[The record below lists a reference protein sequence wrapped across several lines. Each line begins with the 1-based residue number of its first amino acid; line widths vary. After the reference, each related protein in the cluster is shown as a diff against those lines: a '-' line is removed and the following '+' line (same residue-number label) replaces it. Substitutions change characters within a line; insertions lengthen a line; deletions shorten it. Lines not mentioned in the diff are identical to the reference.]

1 MDAISEQHLSRLS
14 DALTATRKEIKTA
27 AATARANPFE
37 AKDEPGVWDA
47 SLAVAV
53 KPASFAAGANWRVA
67 AVDGG
72 IIARELHGSAFA
84 VLKACAV
91 EFSYKPD
98 GAFDQTAGV
107 KSWPSGKRVPLTV
120 STEYGLDSTEFHW
133 FTNLSRLRLEVQAA
147 RRAVEQFAPDVL
159 LLDGSIVPQAA
170 DKPREH
176 SALNDAYAEV
186 VDNFKALYQDCQK
199 NNVLLAG
206 VNKDSRGKQLTH
218 YLPNVITALRP
229 FKARLERLGDSVFLS
244 EALKEGERSFA
255 FAYSQATDVNP
266 VMRDLGPWAK
276 SIASYY
282 LRPSALDR
290 PVRVDLFLPELL
302 KGNVGSAREK
312 VNASASW
319 LSRLCAINARYAY
332 PAVLIEAD
340 LRAAVRPDEFER
352 VLAQLRSK
360 TGQNNPLFFELRRNS
375 RPFR

>member
-1 MDAISEQHLSRLS
+1 MDAISEQHLSRLADS
-14 DALTATRKEIKTA
+14 LGATRREVKTA
-27 AATARANPFE
+27 AATARANPFD
-37 AKDEPGVWDA
+37 AKDEPGVWDDH
-47 SLAVAV
+47 VAIPV
-53 KPASFAAGANWRVA
+53 KTASFSASKNWRVA

-72 IIARELHGSAFA
+72 VIARELHGSVLS

-91 EFSYKPD
+91 EFTYLPD
-98 GAFDQTAGV
+98 GSFDV
-107 KSWPSGKRVPLTV
+107 KSGVRAWPGKRVPIMV

-133 FTNLSRLRLEVQAA
+133 FVNLSRLRLEIQAA
-147 RRAVEQFAPDVL
+147 RRAIEQFTPDVL
-159 LLDGSIVPQAA
+159 LLGGSIVPQPA

-176 SALNDAYAEV
+176 SILNDAYAEV
-186 VDNFKALYQDCQK
+186 VESFKALYQDCEK

-218 YLPNVITALRP
+218 YLPHVIPALAP
-229 FKARLERLGDSVFLS
+229 FRARLERLGDSVFLS
-244 EALKEGERSFA
+244 ELLKEGERSFA

-266 VMRDLGPWAK
+266 IMRDLGPWAK
-276 SIASYY
+276 TIASYY

-302 KGNVGSAREK
+302 KGQKGAAREK

-352 VLAQLRSK
+352 VLAQLKTK
-360 TGQNNPLFFELRRNS
+360 TGANNPVFFELRRNS